1 MVVNYLEWMVR
12 VRVHSEELQQNMPY
26 EPEWLKLSA
35 DKYKVPHEEKKKT
48 ILISHKNDELWA
60 KHYYSEEKP

>member
-35 DKYKVPHEEKKKT
+35 DKYKVPHEEKKKNYPNFT
-48 ILISHKNDELWA
+48 
-60 KHYYSEEKP
+60 